1 MAEIGACYTNRDGVV
16 VREKKVE
23 EKAESH
29 CFSRSW
35 QSVCRSAPLE
45 PSHLPLHSVWSH
57 RPASPRG
64 ALSLS
69 LFLSRRVLGLLN
81 QPSNQ
86 PSKQQRKAPC
96 TRTLETSTISFP
108 LTYTADPFTA
118 CTRERIK
125 PEQQTNT
132 EERLQGWTMFG
143 RGVARNRESDSFSLS
158 NNYLSLNSIYRG
170 DFSNKI
176 SN

>member
-1 MAEIGACYTNRDGVV
+1 MFLSVV
-16 VREKKVE
+16 AIRLSERSTR
-23 EKAESH
+23 A
-29 CFSRSW
+29 FSFALTLRLVSSSSFSTRS
-35 QSVCRSAPLE
+35 
-45 PSHLPLHSVWSH
+45 
-57 RPASPRG
+57 
-64 ALSLS
+64 SLS

>member
-1 MAEIGACYTNRDGVV
+1 MRRKRNRIVSLGRGNPFVGA
-16 VREKKVE
+16 
-23 EKAESH
+23 
-29 CFSRSW
+29 
-35 QSVCRSAPLE
+35 
-45 PSHLPLHSVWSH
+45 LHSSLLICPYTPSGLIVQLLH
-57 RPASPRG
+57 EE
-64 ALSLS
+64 LSLS